1 VLPGIRRG
9 APRLPALLSLVVVTL
24 IDFIATFGQEL
35 RVTSHK
41 KIGELMVLL
50 SVTKTAPPRFNI
62 GNPAPEGSTGSQWTE
77 SFCAKWF
84 CPRASNI
91 VDIDR
96 SGSDRPVE
104 CCAIEFGWTTLK
116 FV

>member
-1 VLPGIRRG
+1 
-9 APRLPALLSLVVVTL
+9 
-24 IDFIATFGQEL
+24 
-35 RVTSHK
+35 
-41 KIGELMVLL
+41 MVFL
-50 SVTKTAPPRFNI
+50 SVTKIAPPRFNI

-84 CPRASNI
+84 CARASNI

-116 FV
+116 FAPWSRTTKKSGCSSMDQGVMFSPGIQPHRDQ